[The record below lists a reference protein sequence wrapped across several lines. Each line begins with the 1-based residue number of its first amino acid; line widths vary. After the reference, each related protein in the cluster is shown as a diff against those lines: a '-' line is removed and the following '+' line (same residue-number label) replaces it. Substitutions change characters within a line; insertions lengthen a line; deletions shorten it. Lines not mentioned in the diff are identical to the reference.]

1 MTRTTLSLMGILTVA
16 LVAAMATPA
25 SAVTTLF
32 EDTFES
38 PPLTCDCPSNG
49 LNPDN
54 GALAGDWRM
63 EETNNSSTIKLQNTV
78 STGTA
83 GSPQGGNWL
92 QMQRHDNSTFGRAFA
107 DFDEVQS
114 AGTPIKMTG
123 SVHMNPGQPFGV
135 AVQFINADGSG
146 DNPRL
151 SMAPGD
157 RFRMT
162 FDGSETD
169 FYPNYQPGAWSDF
182 SFEIEGTTL
191 RGTLDGQAYEV
202 NFPALATTS
211 ISGMQFYQGS
221 ENWAWGLDNLLVVDT
236 TVIPEPAT
244 LSLLGMCGLGLLR
257 RRR

>member
-38 PPLTCDCPSNG
+38 PSLTCDCPSNG

-54 GALAGDWRM
+54 GALAGNWRI

-78 STGTA
+78 STGIA
-83 GSPQGGNWL
+83 NSEGNWL
-92 QMQRHDNSTFGRAFA
+92 QMQRHGNSTFGRAYA

-114 AGTPIKMTG
+114 PGTPIKMTG
-123 SVHMNPGQPFGV
+123 KVYMGNGQPFGV
-135 AVQFINADGSG
+135 AAMFMNADGSG
-146 DNPRL
+146 NNPRMA
-151 SMAPGD
+151 MAPGD
-157 RFRMT
+157 KFRIT
-162 FDGSETD
+162 EPTGAVHD
-169 FYPNYQPGAWSDF
+169 FYPNYQPDAWSDF
-182 SFEIEGTTL
+182 SFEIEGTIL
-191 RGTLDGQAYEV
+191 RGSLDGQTYEV

-221 ENWAWGLDNLLVVDT
+221 ENWAWGLDNLLIVDS

-244 LSLLGMCGLGLLR
+244 LSLLGMGGLGLLR

>member
-38 PPLTCDCPSNG
+38 PSLTCDCNSNG

-54 GALAGDWRM
+54 GALAGNWRI
-63 EETNNSSTIKLQNTV
+63 EETNNSSTIKLQNTI
-78 STGTA
+78 STGIA
-83 GSPQGGNWL
+83 NSEGNWL
-92 QMQRHDNSTFGRAFA
+92 QMQRHDNSTFGRAYA

-114 AGTPIKMTG
+114 PGTPIKMTG
-123 SVHMNPGQPFGV
+123 KVYMGNGQPFGV
-135 AVQFINADGSG
+135 AVQFINADGLG

-151 SMAPGD
+151 AMAPGD

-162 FDGSETD
+162 FDGSEND

-182 SFEIEGTTL
+182 SFEIEGTKL
-191 RGTLDGQAYEV
+191 RGTLDGQTYEV
-202 NFPALATTS
+202 DFPVLATTS

-221 ENWAWGLDNLLVVDT
+221 ENWQWGLDNLLIVDS

-244 LSLLGMCGLGLLR
+244 LSLLGMGGLGLLR